1 MKGLFL
7 IFHGMESYNG
17 ISKKIRYQVDGF
29 KQCGVNMQL
38 CYIDIDSAGNQRR
51 MIDNDVIESFDHS
64 LKGKFKK
71 WTDYS
76 AILEYIE
83 KNAVEFVYIR
93 SYHNANPFLISA
105 VKHLKK
111 KKVKVVLEIP
121 TYPYDQEYRGATRTM
136 KFQLMIDQ
144 YFRKQLAKHL
154 YAIVTFSDHKK
165 IFGTQT
171 INISN
176 GIDFNAIRMKS
187 DVNDTSHELHLISVA
202 EIHPWHGFDR
212 LIAGLANYYKT
223 ERDYK
228 VYYDI
233 VGYGV
238 AAYIE
243 DLKKMV
249 ENNSLGQYVRFH
261 GSQFGEQLDKL
272 FDNSDIGIASLARHR
287 SNITHLKA
295 LKNREYAARGIPFI
309 YSEID
314 DDFEAMPYVFKASM
328 DESPIDIDSLIE
340 FYRMVKK
347 KPSEIRQSVHFLSWE
362 VQIQKVVNAIYHV
375 IP

>member
-7 IFHGMESYNG
+7 IFHGLEAYNG

-29 KQCGVNMQL
+29 KQCGVDMQL

-51 MIDNDVIESFDHS
+51 MIDNDVLECFDHS
-64 LKGKFKK
+64 LKGKLKK

-83 KNAVEFVYIR
+83 KNAVGFLYIR

-111 KKVKVVLEIP
+111 KGVKVVLEIP
-121 TYPYDQEYRGATRTM
+121 TYPYDQEYKGATKTM

-144 YFRKQLAKHL
+144 CFRKQLAKYL
-154 YAIVTFSDHKK
+154 YAIVTFSDHKE
-165 IFGTQT
+165 IFGTRT

-176 GIDFNAIRMKS
+176 GIDFNAIRQKTGI
-187 DVNDTSHELHLISVA
+187 NDTRYGLHLISVA

-212 LIAGLANYYKT
+212 LIAGLVNYYKT
-223 ERDYK
+223 KRQYK
-228 VYYDI
+228 VFYEI

-238 AAYIE
+238 EAYIE
-243 DLKKMV
+243 DLKAMV
-249 ENNSLGQYVRFH
+249 GNNNLTNYVQFH
-261 GSQFGEQLDKL
+261 GSQFGDELDRL
-272 FDNSDIGIASLARHR
+272 FDNSDIGVASLARHR

-295 LKNREYAARGIPFI
+295 LKNREYAARGIPFV

-328 DESPIDIDSLIE
+328 DERPIDIDRLVE
-340 FYRMVKK
+340 FYKTVKET
-347 KPSEIRQSVHFLSWE
+347 PSEIRQSVHFLSWE
-362 VQIQKVVNAIYHV
+362 VQIQKVVDAIYMV
-375 IP
+375 